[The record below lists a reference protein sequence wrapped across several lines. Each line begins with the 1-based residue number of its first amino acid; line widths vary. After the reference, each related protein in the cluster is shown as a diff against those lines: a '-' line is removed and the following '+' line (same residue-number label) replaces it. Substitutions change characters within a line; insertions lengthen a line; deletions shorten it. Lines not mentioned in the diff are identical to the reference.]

1 MSNFAPQAQGWLM
14 KQRHGIRKSWVRRY
28 FVLEGNEL
36 RYYKSETDTL
46 PQNVLHLDQYQIV
59 TDVIPIAL
67 PSILKKQPSRQ
78 YTFLLLSNDK
88 NERSDMFLQ
97 TETKEELDIWVSA
110 LEQQQM
116 GSTSVLDKW
125 LERLDMHTHSSA
137 IPPPLPSY
145 MDRAGSSTSSLLSP
159 QQQRRPTLRG
169 HRSSESLASSLSSS
183 NSMTASTRSSF
194 GELRR
199 TSNPSTVSSTSSSN
213 NNHPNSIHSSN
224 KFLSNLFHHWSSR
237 PKSPARSVSPPPPL
251 ASAQLSSTTADPN
264 MEKNDSASIKETIS
278 CNVAPAMPIIHP
290 SEYNKCY
297 KDVHQQIRSRSSS
310 IASRRNIQVT
320 PIVASPSSSC
330 CSAAS
335 ATGMARGR
343 SFPAGGGETSSAI
356 IGGGVDSNDHPSSSV
371 SFSSVPD
378 RFPRALTTPALD
390 DSA

>member
-1 MSNFAPQAQGWLM
+1 M
-14 KQRHGIRKSWVRRY
+14 
-28 FVLEGNEL
+28 
-36 RYYKSETDTL
+36 
-46 PQNVLHLDQYQIV
+46 LHLDQYQIV

-67 PSILKKQPSRQ
+67 PSILKKQPSSQ

-125 LERLDMHTHSSA
+125 LERLDMHTHSSSA

-213 NNHPNSIHSSN
+213 NNHHNNIHSSN
-224 KFLSNLFHHWSSR
+224 KFLSNLFHHWSR

-251 ASAQLSSTTADPN
+251 ASTQLTSTTTDLN
-264 MEKNDSASIKETIS
+264 MEKNDSVSIKETVS

-343 SFPAGGGETSSAI
+343 SFPASSGGETSSAI

-378 RFPRALTTPALD
+378 RFPRALTTPAID